1 MGLGKRFVSCEGGPG
16 PAIHH
21 EKPTGPGV
29 AEARRVLVKKAFFGV
44 AGALMLAAAV
54 PASATV
60 TVCTGSGQQCA
71 PQTDTN
77 VLLTP
82 GTNLT
87 TVRANFNGGSGLGG
101 TFTSLT
107 DALNA
112 EGSGQATVTATT
124 GLINQLTF
132 TASGSTFTTATFN
145 LSGSATDVFIE
156 GLRSDGTAFS
166 NPLDPYT
173 ISQGSNFFGI
183 VATGGDVLTGF
194 RVQSTTGF
202 TDLRH
207 LRLSGLAVAPGAV
220 PEPATWAMMLIGF
233 GGMGVALRRRR
244 RQTNTLFQAA

>member
-1 MGLGKRFVSCEGGPG
+1 MKR
-16 PAIHH
+16 ALI
-21 EKPTGPGV
+21 
-29 AEARRVLVKKAFFGV
+29 GV

-87 TVRANFNGGSGLGG
+87 TIQANFNGGSGLGG

-107 DALNA
+107 DSGNLSA

-124 GLINQLTF
+124 GLLNQLTF
-132 TASGSTFTTATFN
+132 TATGSTFTTATFN
-145 LSGSATDVFIE
+145 LNGSAADVFIE
-156 GLRSDGTAFS
+156 GFRADGTAFS

-173 ISQGSNFFGI
+173 IAQGSNFFGI

-194 RVQSTTGF
+194 RIASTTGI
-202 TDLRH
+202 TDLRQ
-207 LRLSGLAVAPGAV
+207 LRLNGLAAVSGAV
-220 PEPATWAMMLIGF
+220 PEPGTWAMMLIGF
-233 GGMGVALRRRR
+233 GGVGVAMRRRR
-244 RQTNTLFQAA
+244 RTGAQLAQIA